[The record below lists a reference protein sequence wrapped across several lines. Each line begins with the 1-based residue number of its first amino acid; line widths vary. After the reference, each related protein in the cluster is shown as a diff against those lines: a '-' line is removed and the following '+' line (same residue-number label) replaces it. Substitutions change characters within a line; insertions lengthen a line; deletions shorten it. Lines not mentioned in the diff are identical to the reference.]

1 MSEEIKNTTAEEPV
15 VEVVAT
21 DPATPDAP
29 VVDATPAPAIP
40 APAPTAASPV
50 EQKLT
55 EYGADSVTIQKILDL
70 GVETVDDLKQ
80 LTDSDL
86 VGAGMKLVKARK
98 LISDFQA
105 EAKAAAATPT
115 AASGFVFPS
124 AINSI
129 LPSVPTDE
137 VWMNS
142 LKTGGVLR
150 IDDSTYI
157 AAIKTALAAKVGL
170 YNAPQLLIDEM
181 ERYAKDI
188 GEPVDA
194 DVFYKLVKM
203 LTRHDYSDIFAAID
217 GCSGAFINDK
227 RRKEFLQEIDNH
239 FLPAIAASYRALDSW
254 YEGYKDSFSDQMMLM
269 AFIAGGANS
278 GIGSMIQTPDTSVV
292 RAARDTFVDEINK
305 TFAGCGVQSASALAL
320 IARDILGQLNDNR
333 LPKLVGA
340 ENRELMLKKLSL
352 DVSSSYARLE
362 QILSQYVLAFVK
374 LDEAT
379 PDTEARYLAALW
391 QLGSQIDWESLNIRR
406 SKGSKS
412 ITGRD
417 IL

>member
-1 MSEEIKNTTAEEPV
+1 MSEEIKNTTAEEPA
-15 VEVVAT
+15 VEVVAA

-29 VVDATPAPAIP
+29 VIDATPAPAIP
-40 APAPTAASPV
+40 APTPTAASPV

-55 EYGADSVTIQKILDL
+55 EYGADSATIQKILDL

-80 LTDSDL
+80 LNDSDL

-105 EAKAAAATPT
+105 EAKPAATPN

-181 ERYAKDI
+181 ERHAKDI

-239 FLPAIAASYRALDSW
+239 FLPAIAASYRALDGW

-320 IARDILGQLNDNR
+320 IARDILGQFNDNR
-333 LPKLVGA
+333 LPKLVGT
-340 ENRELMLKKLSL
+340 ENRELMLKKLGL

-362 QILSQYVLAFVK
+362 QTLSQYVLAFVK
-374 LDEAT
+374 LDEVT
-379 PDTEARYLAALW
+379 PDMEARYLAALW
-391 QLGSQIDWESLNIRR
+391 QLGSQIDWESLNLKIR
-406 SKGSKS
+406 KGSKS